1 MQSNVRARV
10 CEWTYIY
17 GVNHYTEIASVGRC
31 QVQTAQYHT
40 LTHTHHVVELWS
52 LLVIVRY
59 RMVSV
64 DRAMAFIN
72 RRHVLRFVNKSPCSV
87 LYVDVQYR
95 TCTF

>member
-40 LTHTHHVVELWS
+40 PRGRTM
-52 LLVIVRY
+52 VIARY
-59 RMVSV
+59 CP
-64 DRAMAFIN
+64 
-72 RRHVLRFVNKSPCSV
+72 L
-87 LYVDVQYR
+87 
-95 TCTF
+95 